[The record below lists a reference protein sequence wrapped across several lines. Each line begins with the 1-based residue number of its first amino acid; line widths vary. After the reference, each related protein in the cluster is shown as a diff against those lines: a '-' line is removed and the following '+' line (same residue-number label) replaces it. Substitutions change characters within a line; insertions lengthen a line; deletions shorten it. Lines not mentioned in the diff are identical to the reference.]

1 MKALELEAWKPKNP
15 KSDVFWKSAENDLP
29 PFGKLYWMKILCFLV
44 VFLAI
49 CYSTEIARESNM
61 TASFLQRLVNCELR

>member
-1 MKALELEAWKPKNP
+1 MKALELEAWKPRNP
-15 KSDVFWKSAENDLP
+15 KSDVFWKSAVNDL
-29 PFGKLYWMKILCFLV
+29 F
-44 VFLAI
+44 FLAI